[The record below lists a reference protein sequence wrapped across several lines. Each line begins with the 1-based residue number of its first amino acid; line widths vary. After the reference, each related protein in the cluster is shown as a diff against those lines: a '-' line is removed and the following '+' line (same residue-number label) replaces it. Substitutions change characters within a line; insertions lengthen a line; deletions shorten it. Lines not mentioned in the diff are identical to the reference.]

1 MTSIRS
7 RLLAASLAAVLALGA
22 PLTALADELPAD
34 PGGDAGSSA
43 GLLDITVP
51 DYTPDEKAGNVSQ
64 VRKGE
69 RYTLIVLPSA
79 DAATGSTPKE
89 LTAQLLTTVEPLFIG
104 SAVADADGHVTFT
117 DIHLRTAEAA
127 VYYVTGPGLDKPLAE
142 ATSSSVS
149 AAGRIYRMQDGVKQG
164 VADAAVSL
172 VDKTTGYSYAN
183 SVRSAANGSYYL
195 DSLAP
200 GEYFLHV
207 EKPGYLPATAKSA
220 TSISDDETH
229 LGLDFD
235 ISAFLGDVNGDAVRD
250 VSDLTALLSCYG
262 ASSLPDGL
270 TPDLN
275 GDAAVDRADA
285 VLLLNV
291 MTAEDSFPAG
301 AGSTASAAL
310 AARDVTAQGAM
321 DRTLLFSLDNG
332 GDSALTFTAASVS
345 LTFRTDY
352 IQPINQNGGAVY
364 PGSANSTANCLVPR
378 TGVTVSD
385 PRWDVTGDLATLT
398 FSLSCTKPTALTD
411 LVEFRYRPAPGKN
424 DNDFFQGVFS
434 VPHVAALVGA
444 DTVLTACG
452 LTYPNSAPLALD
464 SITIVQEDTTLT
476 IPSVGHS
483 LTLALSANGQQGD
496 TTYSNLSGVT
506 WTLTGDTG
514 GVSISDHLF
523 TLTDAARPGTV
534 QITASRGGVTSAP
547 LTITLKNADPVP
559 QRVRILRED
568 EAVGDHTLT
577 GEAGVTFTASYAAQV
592 LDQYGSVMDGQTVS
606 WALSGAPD
614 GIAVSD
620 GTLTASAD
628 LPAGT
633 YSFSLL
639 ASLDGLR
646 TAVNITLTLESQPAR
661 LILSGPDSAQI
672 PSGSATLTLPY
683 VLSAVDARGQTLS
696 VSSLAPSF
704 SVLRGEDDPGE
715 LPGITTEVSMNG
727 DLTVTLTNDAQP
739 GTYTLRVTADGLSVD
754 FSLTLQSS
762 GETAIVTP
770 VRAALLHRDAVISSL
785 SLTVLEDDGAARD
798 TSLYPVLFNESGTRV
813 DPEQQNWTWSTDGL
827 SDADGAPFYNVHNT
841 DGHLEFDVHDAVSG
855 SYFFTLTA
863 TETHSG
869 LSVSIPVEI
878 TVLPHLAE
886 MVLNVPDTLSIP
898 TSGSLQ
904 YTVGLTCL
912 DLHDTVI
919 APPGSLYW
927 DVTGLEDTV
936 SPAGVNIQ
944 DGVLTVSSAAKP
956 GQIRLHVQY
965 DSQIDYPESNV
976 TCTADKVIT
985 LAPAD
990 NEKVLA
996 LRRDGELLSGGV
1008 DTAYGKEGSTLS
1020 LTYTP
1025 VLLDRATGEIT
1036 ELTEGVTWVGIEKT
1050 FTVDRKAEPGVYTA
1064 PITALYDGQSVSLTA
1079 QITVYPDITNLY
1091 ISFDEGDA
1099 DPSAESYSFPVPP
1112 RAART
1117 YRGDLMA
1124 QITRDGRTL
1133 DVPLSQLDLTDY
1145 DIDLYTP
1152 LTGVYLSYDRATGR
1166 VALTVE
1172 PLASSNSMK
1181 DPSSSEPEI
1190 RRLYL
1195 DFSYYPGQ
1203 APLELTQV
1211 LFLTKEDPA
1220 VTTAVLRQGSGAGSK
1235 FVFETTRGQAALS
1248 AVPGV
1253 LSDCFA
1259 LELLDQY
1266 GDPVRNQYV
1275 SWKLTG
1281 SPTDSK
1287 GNALITCISPSAA
1300 VTAAY
1305 PRYQSIRRI
1314 RISPDTPEGVYTLTL
1329 TAGSGATENEAV
1341 NSPAF
1346 LRSVD
1351 ITVTVSGQQE
1361 VASITLTGPASVPI
1375 PIWYAKYNSTTLNN
1389 STNTAS
1395 FTAVALDAYGN
1406 EMDASLCDFAWSV
1419 TDAAGGKPAGVAV
1432 SADGKDPTAAT
1443 VTVDR
1448 RAKPPAKDSPLSVS
1462 VTATPKGS
1470 GIPFA
1475 SSAAL
1480 TLTQGTLVPTLMTIN
1495 GPSSFKLDLDGP
1507 TVTEEYT
1514 FKLVNQYN
1522 DPVSDLDAA
1531 RVKWSLD
1538 NKNASS
1544 YVSMTQTTDR
1554 SGYPAVRL
1562 RITNP
1567 KKDTR
1572 LSVTLTATITFPE
1585 ASTSSGTAKVYKD
1598 LPITITVGNPGGGG
1612 GGVFP
1617 GGDVPPETVT
1627 VPTLTVTP
1635 STNKSGTTG
1644 TVTLSSG
1651 EISDITKNTSIG
1663 TLTIAPKNTSG
1674 LTSITVNLPASV
1686 THVAA
1691 EGQAGVYSARLQTLR
1706 IQTDIGTVTI
1716 PLRTLLDLSSTGTSS
1731 VTILNQDNKL
1741 AVTFKDSS
1749 GRTITSFSSPVTFT
1763 APVKGD
1769 TVTSVKG
1776 GVSSDVMQKAVVTN
1790 GTLTVSLTG
1799 SAELTVGTKP
1809 QGKVFSDTAN
1819 HWAKSAV
1826 NFVVE
1831 RGLFQG
1837 TSETTF
1843 SPDGQ
1848 MTRGMVVTVL
1858 HRLENTPA
1866 SGAANLFS
1874 DVPVGTWYTDAVIWA
1889 NAQGIVQGTGD
1900 GFLPNSPVTREQLA
1914 AILYRYMQAQGH
1926 DVTKR
1931 ASLSSFSDSA
1941 AVSSWARDAMEWAV
1955 STGLING
1962 KTGGIL
1968 DPGGNATRAEV
1979 ATMFERLVLT
1989 IAPAA

>member
-34 PGGDAGSSA
+34 PGDVGGSA

-51 DYTPDEKAGNVSQ
+51 DYTPDEKAGDVSKIK
-64 VRKGE
+64 KGE

-104 SAVADADGHVTFT
+104 SAVASDNGKVTFT

-235 ISAFLGDVNGDAVRD
+235 ISAFLGDVNGDAVRN
-250 VSDLTALLSCYG
+250 VSDLTALLSCYE

-275 GDAAVDRADA
+275 EDAAVDRAD
-285 VLLLNV
+285 VSLLLNV
-291 MTAEDSFPAG
+291 MTTADSFPAG
-301 AGSTASAAL
+301 VGSAASAAL
-310 AARDVTAQGAM
+310 AARDVTAEGET

-352 IQPINQNGGAVY
+352 ILPINQNGGAVY
-364 PGSANSTANCLVPR
+364 PGSSNSTANCLVPR
-378 TGVTVSD
+378 AGVTVSD
-385 PRWDVTGDLATLT
+385 SRWDVTGDLATLT
-398 FSLSCTKPTALTD
+398 FSLSCAAPAALTD
-411 LVEFRYRPAPGKN
+411 LVEFRYRPAPGKTT
-424 DNDFFQGVFS
+424 NDFFQGVFS

-444 DTVLTACG
+444 DTVLADCG

-523 TLTDAARPGTV
+523 TLTDAAHPGTV

-547 LTITLKNADPVP
+547 LTLTLKNADPVP
-559 QRVRILRED
+559 RRIRILRED
-568 EAVGDHTLT
+568 EAVDDHTLT
-577 GEAGVTFTASYAAQV
+577 GEAGTAFIVPYAAQV

-620 GTLTASAD
+620 GTLTISAD

-633 YSFSLL
+633 CSFSLL

-646 TAVNITLTLESQPAR
+646 TAVNITLTLESQAVR

-672 PSGSATLTLPY
+672 PSGSGTLTLPY
-683 VLSAVDARGQTLS
+683 VLSAVDARGQVLS
-696 VSSLAPSF
+696 VSSMAPSF
-704 SVLRGEDDPGE
+704 SVLRGEDDPAE

-727 DLTVTLTNDAQP
+727 DLTVTLTSSAQS

-754 FSLTLQSS
+754 FPLTLQSS

-785 SLTVLEDDGAARD
+785 SLTVLEDDGATRD

-813 DPEQQNWTWSTDGL
+813 DPEQQNWAWSTDGL
-827 SDADGAPFYNVHNT
+827 SDADGAPSYNVHNV

-855 SYFFTLTA
+855 RYFFTLTA
-863 TETHSG
+863 TETHSA

-927 DVTGLEDTV
+927 DVTGVDD
-936 SPAGVNIQ
+936 SGFPAGVSLQ
-944 DGVLTVSSAAKP
+944 DGVLTVTSAAKP

-965 DSQIDYPESNV
+965 DASVDYPESNV

-1008 DTAYGKEGSTLS
+1008 DSTYGKEGSTLS

-1025 VLLDRATGEIT
+1025 VLLDRATGEVT

-1064 PITALYDGQSVSLTA
+1064 PVTALYDGQSVSLTA

-1099 DPSAESYSFPVPP
+1099 DPTDGFYSFPVPP

-1124 QITRDGRTL
+1124 QITRGGQTL
-1133 DVPLSQLDLTDY
+1133 DIPLSQLDLTDY

-1152 LTGVYLSYDRATGR
+1152 LTGVYLAYDKATGR

-1181 DPSSSEPEI
+1181 DPTSSEPEI

-1203 APLELTQV
+1203 PPLELTQV

-1220 VTTAVLRQGSGAGSK
+1220 VTTAVLRQGSGAGTK

-1253 LSDCFA
+1253 LSNCFA

-1305 PRYQSIRRI
+1305 PRYQSIRRV
-1314 RISPDTPEGVYTLTL
+1314 RISPDTPEGTYTLTL
-1329 TAGSGATENEAV
+1329 TAGSGATESEAV

-1351 ITVTVSGQQE
+1351 LTVTVSGQQE

-1395 FTAVALDAYGN
+1395 FTAVALDSYGN
-1406 EMDASLCDFAWSV
+1406 ELDASLCDFAWSV

-1432 SADGKDPTAAT
+1432 SADEKDPTAAT

-1475 SSAAL
+1475 SSANL

-1531 RVKWSLD
+1531 RVKWTLD

-1554 SGYPAVRL
+1554 NGYPAARL

-1567 KKDTR
+1567 KKDVR

-1598 LPITITVGNPGGGG
+1598 LPITITVGNPAGGGG
-1612 GGVFP
+1612 GGFP
-1617 GGDVPPETVT
+1617 GGDIPPETVT

-1635 STNKSGTTG
+1635 STNKSGTAG

-1674 LTSITVNLPASV
+1674 LTSITVNIPSSV

-1691 EGQAGVYSARLQTLR
+1691 EGQTGVYSARLQTLR

-1716 PLRTLLDLSSTGTSS
+1716 PQRALLNFSSTGTSS

-1741 AVTFKDSS
+1741 AVTFKDNS
-1749 GRTITSFSSPVTFT
+1749 GRTITSFSSSVTFT

-1889 NAQGIVQGTGD
+1889 NDQGIVQGTGD

-1914 AILYRYMQAQGH
+1914 AILYRYMKAQGH

-1941 AVSSWARDAMEWAV
+1941 AVSPWARDAMEWAV